1 MSDHRGERERKRV
14 RNLCAAVATLSV
26 KKTAFC
32 EIGARG
38 QRVGDER
45 VGGVVLVR
53 CMQRPRRS
61 KAANDIITRAQQCR
75 ERWRGDSGVSASQG
89 VFSRLAPRC
98 DK

>member
-1 MSDHRGERERKRV
+1 MSDHRGERGCNRV
-14 RNLCAAVATLSV
+14 RNLCAADAALSV

-38 QRVGDER
+38 QRVGDEC

-53 CMQRPRRS
+53 SMQRPRRS

-75 ERWRGDSGVSASQG
+75 EWWRGGGVAG
-89 VFSRLAPRC
+89 GLVCHKEFFHV
-98 DK
+98 